1 MDDTVDWQQRLHSL
15 SDLDGRGN
23 GAPGNSLKSP
33 QPAASPISYH
43 CAMQPKPPKLAAVL
57 QALKKHYGVPE
68 TLPTKDPFELILW
81 ENVAYLAPPA
91 RRRAAFALL
100 HRQVGLS
107 PDKILTASR
116 AALERVTAHGILKA
130 RFANKLRECA
140 RIALEGFG
148 ADLGAVLREP
158 LPQAKK
164 ALRRFPG
171 IGEPGADKI
180 LLFAGVQNVLAPDS
194 NALRVLMRL
203 GIVAEDKS
211 YARMYA
217 ASRNVGAKPALKIPV
232 MQQAHLLLKLHG
244 QTLCKRSAPLCGACP
259 LAARRLCPIGI
270 NVISRKHM

>member
-1 MDDTVDWQQRLHSL
+1 M
-15 SDLDGRGN
+15 
-23 GAPGNSLKSP
+23 P
-33 QPAASPISYH
+33 
-43 CAMQPKPPKLAAVL
+43 PKPLKLAAVL

-68 TLPTKDPFELILW
+68 PLPTKDPFELILF

-100 HRQVGLS
+100 RQEIGLS
-107 PDKILTASR
+107 PDRILAASR
-116 AALERVTAHGILKA
+116 TALERVTAHGILKA

-140 RIALEGFG
+140 RIAIEDCG
-148 ADLGAVLREP
+148 ADLGALLREP

-180 LLFAGVQNVLAPDS
+180 LLFAGVQNMLAPDS

-203 GIVAEDKS
+203 GLIAEDKS

-217 ASRNVGAKPALKIPV
+217 SSRAVGAKPALKV
-232 MQQAHLLLKLHG
+232 TDMRQAHLLLKLHG
-244 QTLCKRSAPLCGACP
+244 ETFCKRNAPLCGPCP
-259 LAARRLCPIGI
+259 LATRCAFVDH
-270 NVISRKHM
+270 N